1 MQSLFNIIN
10 IPFGYVMRFIAGI
23 FGGNF
28 AVSVLLFTLF
38 INLLLIPLSI
48 KSQKSTVQ
56 QARIKPKLD
65 ELKKRYGDDKQKY
78 NTAMQQLYQEE
89 GVSMSGGCLPM
100 IVRLLVL
107 MSIYWLIMSPLTYMA
122 GADKT
127 KIETVNTAL
136 STRMGELEKSE
147 NESDK
152 KFYNSLKN
160 EYGLTSND
168 RANRTELG
176 LIRVIRAEDD
186 KLIEKILTEKQYK
199 EIRDDYLAI
208 KAKDDAT
215 NINYKIFGID
225 LTRTPKF
232 SVDFKTFE
240 ALWFIPIGAF
250 LSQILTSLIS
260 MKINKKNNPEAP
272 SMAGMMLL
280 MPVITLFIGFGLPG
294 GVGFYWICSSLIGGL
309 LQSAIQ
315 VFYGPQRL
323 LAETRAK
330 ELAVQADFE
339 LKQLEKF
346 KGVEG

>member
-122 GADKT
+122 GADHDKVT
-127 KIETVNTAL
+127 TVNTAISERMTEL
-136 STRMGELEKSE
+136 SKSKE
-147 NESDK
+147 EADK
-152 KFYNSLKN
+152 KLYTSLNK
-160 EYGLTSND
+160 EYGLTSAKSN
-168 RANRTELG
+168 NELG
-176 LIRVIRAEDD
+176 VIRVIRAEDD

-199 EIRDDYLAI
+199 KIKDDYLAI

-215 NINYKIFGID
+215 NINYKLFGID

-315 VFYGPQRL
+315 VLYGPQKL
-323 LAETRAK
+323 LAATRAK

-346 KGVEG
+346 KGVKE